1 MNMPL
6 MVSDEQLQSAGMT
19 ADEALLELACRL
31 FQLGRLSLWPAA
43 QLAGRSRIEM
53 EAALSERGIPVYVV
67 TEEDL
72 RQDLET
78 MNRWSKNR

>member
-1 MNMPL
+1 
-6 MVSDEQLQSAGMT
+6 
-19 ADEALLELACRL
+19 L